1 MQNEIMAIARQLHVE
16 YDFYF
21 EKLATDLFIRL

>member
-21 EKLATDLFIRL
+21 EKTGDGFIY